1 MYGGAEDWYSQNNQS
16 IQDAAGTAGM
26 YSNAAL
32 GAVAQPWMQNLQGG
46 NLAGYDI
53 AGGLSNM
60 IGQDM
65 NITPSS
71 ATGTLSKAQQF
82 GAGPGVQSQQ
92 FGAGPGVQSQQFSA
106 GPGVQSIGM
115 GAGSDI
121 NSNAIGQLSRPT
133 YESNV
138 YQNRIGP
145 GGSLNNMKGMYRNDA
160 RVAGQDMLGA
170 MDSRAAASGMS
181 GGSAHGNAV
190 GRGFEGINR
199 NLQDNLAR
207 TGYDAYNRDI
217 DRSLN
222 IAGKADQFNEQ
233 RAGLDQQN
241 FFNTQATNQANQFR
255 YGQQNQAN
263 NMQAQLANQQ
273 NQFNTN
279 QANQGANLSA
289 QSTNQANQFNT
300 NQTNQAS
307 NLAAQQGNQQNQFNT
322 NTANQ
327 GADLAA
333 QQGNQQAATQ
343 AGIANMQN
351 ATQVGMANQ
360 NYASGQQQLMG
371 NMIGQQQGT
380 SESAINQQQE
390 IQNFINGPLQSIM
403 QSAGGLQ
410 MLQGLLGNPAT
421 LTDSQGT
428 KNGGAPGGG
437 GNYSL
442 GTSGANVSF

>member
-1 MYGGAEDWYSQNNQS
+1 MAKPAKPSKEYTSSTQQVWGPQADALEGLYGGAEDWYSQNNQS

-273 NQFNTN
+273 
-279 QANQGANLSA
+279 
-289 QSTNQANQFNT
+289 
-300 NQTNQAS
+300 
-307 NLAAQQGNQQNQFNT
+307 
-322 NTANQ
+322 
-327 GADLAA
+327 
-333 QQGNQQAATQ
+333 AATQ